1 VMAGP
6 MAGAVVALER
16 LVPSLAKLR
25 DDITD
30 LRFRIALAS
39 VHNDMIA
46 SFAAE
51 VVDGKAP
58 ATALREV
65 PLLCDAVRE
74 SALEMSARA
83 SQVNGALQEIKA
95 TIAEAGDRLLAFQ
108 RFLGQWRILVMRRR
122 AQHMLGDLLG
132 TIDQEFSAFSRAMD
146 MLRTLEEEF
155 ERSMVPFEVD
165 ELEAQ
170 VARIRA
176 ESRDYSDVA

>member
-1 VMAGP
+1 
-6 MAGAVVALER
+6 
-16 LVPSLAKLR
+16 
-25 DDITD
+25 
-30 LRFRIALAS
+30 
-39 VHNDMIA
+39 
-46 SFAAE
+46 
-51 VVDGKAP
+51 
-58 ATALREV
+58 V

-95 TIAEAGDRLLAFQ
+95 AIAEAGDRLLAFQ

-170 VARIRA
+170 VARIRS